1 MRPRARMHGRCRGGL
16 VALAHVF
23 AAASPLPSPA
33 AGAPAKAVQVAI
45 EHFAFSPRTL
55 TVPAGSEVV
64 WTNRDE
70 EPHTVTSAGGG
81 FTSSAALDTG
91 DTHAVTFSRP
101 GTYAYYCTVH
111 PMMVGTIV
119 VK

>member
-1 MRPRARMHGRCRGGL
+1 MPGRCRGGL
-16 VALAHVF
+16 VALAFVF
-23 AAASPLPSPA
+23 AATNPPPTPA

-55 TVPAGSEVV
+55 TVPVGSKVV

-81 FTSSAALDTG
+81 FGSSAALDTG
-91 DTHAVTFSRP
+91 DTHAAIFSKP
-101 GTYAYYCTVH
+101 GTYAYYCTIH